1 MRNIIQTTC
10 VLAMLSITP
19 SYAGD
24 FLQKYVPEAKE
35 VGHGRLR
42 VMLWDVYDATLYATQ
57 GQMQKDKPFAL
68 KLSYL
73 RSFEGDKIADRSIQE
88 MRSQGIKDEI
98 KLADWHTQ
106 MKKIF
111 PDVDK
116 GVSLTGV
123 LRQDG
128 VSIFFENSR
137 EIGRITDPA
146 FGSAF
151 FNIWLS
157 EKTNA
162 PDLRRKLLGA
172 T

>member
-1 MRNIIQTTC
+1 MHKVIRMAC
-10 VLAMLSITP
+10 VMTMIGISP
-19 SYAGD
+19 SYASD
-24 FLQKYVPEAKE
+24 FLQTYVPQAKE

-42 VMLWDVYDATLYATQ
+42 VMLWDVYDATLYASD
-57 GQMQKDKPFAL
+57 GKMQKDKPFAL

-73 RSFEGDKIADRSIQE
+73 RAFEGQKIADRSIQE
-88 MRSQGIKDEI
+88 MRSQGINDEV
-98 KLADWHTQ
+98 KLADWHAQ

-111 PDVDK
+111 PDVNK
-116 GVSLTGV
+116 GISLTGV
-123 LRQDG
+123 LTQNG
-128 VSIFFENSR
+128 ESVFFENNQ
-137 EIGRITDPA
+137 EIGRIADPA

-162 PDLRRKLLGA
+162 PDLRLKLLGA